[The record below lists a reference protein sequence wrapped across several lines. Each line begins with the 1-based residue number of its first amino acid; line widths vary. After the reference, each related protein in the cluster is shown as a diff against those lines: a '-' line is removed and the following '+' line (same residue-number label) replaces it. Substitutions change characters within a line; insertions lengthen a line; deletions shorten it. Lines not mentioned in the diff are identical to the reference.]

1 MLSEDE
7 IELYHKML
15 AYPTNENKEDNIL
28 KEDDKTNNLNSLE
41 QDLPPLLENQP
52 YLKYLDKEED
62 MTHGK
67 QISDSKYDAEFRIN
81 PVTIKSEPVTSQHI
95 SEKSKPYSN
104 YLLIFDIL
112 TTDLSSTPKQSL
124 TYQNLPDIR
133 PADMT
138 FQLNHLLNNPLL
150 SNKVINQA
158 NLSVNS
164 QPITSQLLRKQVE
177 KVIFWFDLIKMMCYF
192 YIS

>member
-62 MTHGK
+62 ITHGK

-104 YLLIFDIL
+104 YLFN
-112 TTDLSSTPKQSL
+112 L
-124 TYQNLPDIR
+124 TY
-133 PADMT
+133 
-138 FQLNHLLNNPLL
+138 
-150 SNKVINQA
+150 
-158 NLSVNS
+158 
-164 QPITSQLLRKQVE
+164 
-177 KVIFWFDLIKMMCYF
+177 
-192 YIS
+192 